1 MLKWEKWFTEFR
13 NREFLRGSDRLLRL
27 WLRFCSSLKLDQP
40 VAHFP
45 DLLFSPDQLSTFD
58 FWSEKGKNM
67 RGKESLTSFLYCGV
81 FLDSLQISRI
91 SDCCGVKHKTK
102 VVQNSNSRKESK
114 DSCSRIY
121 NVWKSDD
128 QVVIIIFEVQ
138 WCWEANLLIYLEF
151 LLPNF
156 APTTIGAFHSNSRR
170 RGWCALVDD
179 SNIHVR
185 QWFWHLG
192 NDPYRLIWKL
202 QACDSCAYFVTETS

>member
-1 MLKWEKWFTEFR
+1 MLKWEKWFTEVR
-13 NREFLRGSDRLLRL
+13 SREFLRGSNRLLRL

-102 VVQNSNSRKESK
+102 VVQNSNTRKESK

-128 QVVIIIFEVQ
+128 HVSRDYHFRSSMVLGSQF
-138 WCWEANLLIYLEF
+138 ANLSWIPIAKLCSHHNRGVSFKLEKTRMMCICWWF
-151 LLPNF
+151 WQQF
-156 APTTIGAFHSNSRR
+156 
-170 RGWCALVDD
+170 
-179 SNIHVR
+179 
-185 QWFWHLG
+185 QWFRRLG
-192 NDPYRLIWKL
+192 IW
-202 QACDSCAYFVTETS
+202 Q